1 MNILLVRL
9 SSFGDILLTT
19 PAIRALRRK
28 YPDARIDMAV
38 YDRFSLAASAHPEID
53 TLHILPKKRLKELLK
68 NRRYCEFIA
77 LLHDFVRNL
86 RTVRYDHAIDLHN
99 VTESALTALA
109 SRSISRTGHKR
120 QLLTALFNRRS
131 SFDNG
136 VTSSQLHTVEANL
149 RFLIDAGLLDAE
161 DIPAQARLEFFLPPG
176 TAEKVDEWLASKG
189 LAGKPLAGVNP
200 CASYDFKCWKA
211 EGFARVAD
219 HLYEKGYTVLLFGTP
234 AEQEVVNRVKGA
246 MQHPAVADLPLFAA
260 FDLIRRLE
268 IFVTN
273 DSGPMHVAAAFNV
286 PIVAIHG
293 QANVR
298 RFRPLAEQTR
308 SITRTIPCLP
318 CTPKTARACTTR
330 ECLASVTPEEVCAAC
345 DELLAE
351 RSGKPSDQEG
361 P

>member
-68 NRRYCEFIA
+68 GRRYGEFLA
-77 LLHDFVRNL
+77 LLNDFIRNL
-86 RTVRYDHAIDLHN
+86 RKVRYDHAIDMHN
-99 VTESALTALA
+99 VTESALTVLA
-109 SRSISRTGHKR
+109 SKAGSRTGHKR

-131 SFDNG
+131 SFDDN
-136 VTSSQLHTVEANL
+136 VISSKLHTVETNI
-149 RFLIDAGLLDAE
+149 RFLIDAGLLVE
-161 DIPAQARLEFFLPPG
+161 GDIPTDARPEFYLPSG
-176 TAEKVDEWLASKG
+176 TAEKVDEWLASNG
-189 LAGKPLAGVNP
+189 LEGKPLAGVNP
-200 CASYDFKCWKA
+200 CASYDFKRWSE

-219 HLYEKGYTVLLFGTP
+219 HLHELGYTVLLFGTP

-246 MQHPAVADLPLFAA
+246 MRHPAVAGLPLFAA
-260 FDLIRRLE
+260 FDLIRRLK

-293 QANVR
+293 PANIH
-298 RFRPLAEQTR
+298 RFRPLAEYVRSVTR
-308 SITRTIPCLP
+308 ELSCLP
-318 CTPKTARACTTR
+318 CRAKIARQCVGRDCLSTVTA
-330 ECLASVTPEEVCAAC
+330 SEVCSAC
-345 DELLAE
+345 DSLLTE
-351 RSGKPSDQEG
+351 KSVHPVQ
-361 P
+361 